1 MIGIAAPSRMA
12 SQALG
17 VRQDMLE
24 VARRTTAPNGS
35 SIRIRIGMHT
45 GPAYA
50 GVVGVK
56 CPRYCESTQ
65 RQKRSMHLACSSRLS
80 SYCERAPGPF

>member
-1 MIGIAAPSRMA
+1 MF
-12 SQALG
+12 L
-17 VRQDMLE
+17 QDMLS

-35 SIRIRIGMHT
+35 NIRIRIGMHT

-56 CPRYCESTQ
+56 CPRYCESPTD
-65 RQKRSMHLACSSRLS
+65 C
-80 SYCERAPGPF
+80 